1 MSIDKFFTRSK
12 LKRLLNLPENLRA
25 SIFGTNSLNTEEKF
39 ILANLYYLD
48 SIGNIGKA
56 KELLPSLTGYSSQK
70 CDLILDELSKKK
82 LIDKRRDNI
91 CLRIKPLTY
100 K

>member
-1 MSIDKFFTRSK
+1 MSIDEFFARSK
-12 LKRLLNLPENLRA
+12 LKRLLNLPENFRA
-25 SIFGTNSLNTEEKF
+25 KIFGTNNLNTEEKF

-56 KELLPSLTGYSSQK
+56 KELLPSLTGYSSQE